1 MMIQF
6 RPGSH
11 ACSLA
16 EMLSVVGEYPAHS
29 VRLLGNERVYKALIH
44 KLTTVQAIRN
54 SQTETEITCRMIN
67 ISGKGRTGKSIRL
80 YKAALPILEWIH
92 PDALQQYLNASRNH
106 HFSGDLSHVNRNH
119 RVAEA
124 TAMCMRAGIEYRPYM
139 LPALQNRKIAKVI
152 PDKPVFYLAK
162 ALKDIGENEMNK
174 TMFTRMVGAI
184 FSDGKCYVVY
194 NTRNSVMK
202 WNGMGE
208 FKTLHSLIE
217 IGRLNAGV
225 ARMDSAILFGE
236 SDSVAFE
243 TLMASEENKRLEFRF
258 DSIYKHIHFIPM
270 NEFGIRLLRL
280 LAVPNWNEKLMDLL
294 FEKEERSYNQGVF
307 EYDAFVDGKYVLAYL
322 DSDIARL
329 IRFKSAILTR
339 HDIQAEILCF
349 PHQVLF
355 IREYLGSHTEIKT
368 IPIDAVEAEFT

>member
-1 MMIQF
+1 M
-6 RPGSH
+6 
-11 ACSLA
+11 
-16 EMLSVVGEYPAHS
+16 
-29 VRLLGNERVYKALIH
+29 LGNERVYKALIH
-44 KLTTVQAIRN
+44 KLTTVQDIRN
-54 SQTETEITCRMIN
+54 CQTETEITCRMIN

-92 PDALQQYLNASRNH
+92 PEALNHYLNAYWNH
-106 HFSGDLSHVNRNH
+106 KFPGDLSHINRNH

-124 TAMCMRAGIEYRPYM
+124 AAMCMRAGFEYRPYM
-139 LPALQNRKIAKVI
+139 LPTLQNRTIANIV
-152 PDKPVFYLAK
+152 PDNPVFYLAK
-162 ALKDIGENEMNK
+162 ALKDIGGNEMNK
-174 TMFTRMVGAI
+174 TMFTRMVGAL
-184 FSDGKCYVVY
+184 FSGGNCYAVY

-225 ARMDSAILFGE
+225 SRIDSAILFGE

-243 TLMASEENKRLEFRF
+243 TLMTSEQNKRLEFRF
-258 DSIYKHIHFIPM
+258 DGIYKHIHFIPM
-270 NEFGIRLLRL
+270 NETGIRLLRL
-280 LAVPNWNEKLMDLL
+280 LAVPDWNERLMDLL

-307 EYDAFVDGKYVLAYL
+307 EYDAFVDGKYVFSHL

-329 IRFKSAILTR
+329 IRFKLSILTR
-339 HDIQAEILCF
+339 RDIQSEVLCF
-349 PHQVLF
+349 PHQALF